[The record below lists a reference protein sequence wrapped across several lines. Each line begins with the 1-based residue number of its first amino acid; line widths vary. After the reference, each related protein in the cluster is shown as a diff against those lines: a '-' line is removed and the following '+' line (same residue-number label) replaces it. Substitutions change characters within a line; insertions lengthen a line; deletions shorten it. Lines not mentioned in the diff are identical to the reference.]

1 MDQYP
6 FSLFQACIN
15 YCVIVKINIYNFR
28 KHILLQKKKKKKKK
42 KNKINNNI
50 KKKINIIN
58 IKKF

>member
-42 KNKINNNI
+42 KKKNNKNKNKTNNHI
-50 KKKINIIN
+50 
-58 IKKF
+58 